1 MRCSTLAFLTAAACL
16 TPTTADA
23 APRRK
28 PDRRTLKDEAATTTG
43 YVFRKS
49 ITLRKGDKPPAGS
62 LSGNVWDLK
71 GLTIDGRDSGDCC
84 DREGGAKITIR
95 WPGITIRNGS
105 FINWPDGVGIA
116 APGVTFENVH
126 FANCEDALNTNK
138 GARDWTIRHCSFQ
151 PAPRKKTRQ
160 NGYPGDKAI
169 QANVTDGTNL
179 IENCSFAGFRN
190 AIRSGS
196 QKYRKSAGTVVCR
209 SNQFSSVATAIHAV
223 AGHTFTDPAMDR
235 FQNVDQPFRR
245 ENPGQLHTGPLR

>member
-16 TPTTADA
+16 APTTADA

-95 WPGITIRNGS
+95 WPGLTIRNGS
-105 FINWPDGVGIA
+105 FTNWPDGVGIA

-126 FANCEDALNTNK
+126 
-138 GARDWTIRHCSFQ
+138 
-151 PAPRKKTRQ
+151 
-160 NGYPGDKAI
+160 
-169 QANVTDGTNL
+169 
-179 IENCSFAGFRN
+179 
-190 AIRSGS
+190 
-196 QKYRKSAGTVVCR
+196 
-209 SNQFSSVATAIHAV
+209 
-223 AGHTFTDPAMDR
+223 
-235 FQNVDQPFRR
+235 
-245 ENPGQLHTGPLR
+245 